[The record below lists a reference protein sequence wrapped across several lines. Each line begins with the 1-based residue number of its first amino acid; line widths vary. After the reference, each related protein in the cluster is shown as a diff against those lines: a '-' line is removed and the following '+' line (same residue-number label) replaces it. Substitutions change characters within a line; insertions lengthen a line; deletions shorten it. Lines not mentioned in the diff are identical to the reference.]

1 MTTSFDT
8 GFAARRRFAGLAAF
22 AAALALLVAAATF
35 AIVSAAT
42 APAAA
47 FADDA
52 VIAEAGYI
60 NEDGTVVKQADC
72 KSLSEISTAIS
83 TYADKGKGGAYVK
96 FTSDVTVKGSDHIN
110 VKDGK
115 KATVYLNGHVI
126 DGSQASEAAF
136 GCGSGSGSATLIISG
151 TDERGNAVQT
161 KHVGYIDDT
170 KACGKFWKQGTDASK
185 QQEVIEGGLITGF
198 KNGAIQA
205 TGSSATIICKNVTIA
220 GNSTKVPVAI
230 RQNNCSFELNN
241 STIKWNSN
249 STQGGGIE
257 VGSEKYV
264 RGVSITLDS
273 SAIMENIGK
282 EGGGISAYRAPQ
294 THITLKNHSRVS
306 NNLGTANGGGI
317 FLSTHSDVANSLRDD
332 GLYSDTTSISMSDG
346 SEISGNVTYG
356 YGGGVWGRVAYA
368 DGTSVRGKRSITLDS
383 GSKISDNQASG
394 EGGGLYLEYYER
406 TNTPQYPYMEVTL
419 RNGSEVSNNKAT
431 CGGGIYCCGT
441 AWQQVTLSGKS
452 HIDGNA
458 ATSGNG
464 GALYATSRVMG
475 VSLSG
480 ESTFNNNSAT
490 SGGAV
495 YCDSAYEMTMEGASQ
510 LNGNTATTGEGGA
523 IATWGAASAK
533 IYLTGE
539 SQISGNRAYTRG
551 GGISFASSGECF
563 LGHDETADQYDGED
577 VGGGVVSGNSVVA
590 TDRETRG
597 GGLFCAFPMT
607 IRNVEVSKNTMSSQ
621 RSSGGGIF
629 IENTGVSVLNCT
641 VTGNK
646 VTGYNGGGIEVDSS
660 GAATRAFLGGKV
672 VVSGNTNGTGDAAD
686 VHVGE
691 KNSNKSDVEN
701 DNNQLNNR
709 ISESTAL
716 RMASGSRVGLQRWN
730 ATSGITK
737 HAMSVR
743 GEQIQ
748 ADQSYF
754 FSDDPTWSVSK
765 VNNVVWLV
773 NTPGKYQVSVY
784 AGSSTPS
791 TQQAACGATVT
802 LTGSDYASDGVAP
815 DYYMLEG
822 VSGATKLTPD
832 ASGKVTFTM
841 PGNDV
846 TVRAHYPGHPV
857 DDLGYDKLLTTFP
870 KASVYHAAACK
881 DVAVGSVEYKLKNG
895 SVRTATVTWDYSTV
909 DDTMASGEFTL
920 KGSFT
925 DAAGASHEVSQTFS
939 LADLY
944 APEATPDDSIYEG
957 SQKVTL
963 SLETPMRSVPGAEIW
978 YCVKKADGTQPAASD
993 YKLYTESFTV
1003 DAAAGDQQV
1012 FAYTKVGERRTSADV
1027 YDYLF
1032 VQKHSVTVTGGKA
1045 TDAAGKAIT
1054 SALEGTKVTVT
1065 ADAPAEGKTFKAWE
1079 VTEGDVQL
1087 ADASAASTTFVV
1099 GSKDVKVTATY
1110 AAASCSVSFDT
1121 HGGSDVAAQTVEYGA
1136 TASQPAA
1143 PTREGYTFAGW
1154 YADEACT
1161 QAFDFSKPIKQD
1173 AKVYAKWAGTVT
1185 VVFDAAGG
1193 EAVEAAII
1201 DEGTSLGSLPTPMRT
1216 GYVFNGWYNGNDRV
1230 TGSTKFSSSVVLTA
1244 HWKPLSMTVR
1254 FMDGYSALGMSLV
1267 DYGSALARPDDP
1279 AKTGCSFAG
1288 WYTDPSFQN
1297 IYDFSKPVQGSFD
1310 LFAKY
1315 SADTH
1320 TVSFD
1325 AGEGVIVASQAVE
1338 YGNVASQPADP
1349 VREGYAFKGWYA
1361 DAACTTP
1368 FDFEAAITGDTTVY
1382 AKWAKLVT
1390 VTFDAAGGT
1399 AVDSLTLEAGEALGG
1414 LPITT
1419 RADYIFVGWYAGAT
1433 KVNAWATFDADA
1445 VLTAKWDQNVYV
1457 AQYFDE
1463 DGQTLLDIDS
1473 VTEGGTFSNPTP
1485 VREGYTFVSWYVDEA
1500 CTQEYDF
1507 ATPAHADVNLY
1518 AKWEVKRNLVTFD
1531 TQGGGA
1537 INIRQVAYGDTIVEP
1552 DYPERE
1558 GYVFLGWCTDAA
1570 GTQEYDFDTPVTAPV
1585 KLYAK
1590 WAPKIVVAFDA
1601 AGGSEV
1607 GSLVIASGTSIDDLP
1622 DSTREGFY
1630 FAGWYQGETPVGV
1643 GATFDSNTTLTAHWT
1658 PSIMSVTFVDG
1669 EGTYDVGLA
1678 DYASTLARPADPQKD
1693 GYTFKGWY
1701 TEGGA
1706 EYDFTTPVTEDMKL
1720 YAHWE
1725 AMPDPEPAAEFTVT
1739 FDTGD
1744 GSAVASQT
1752 VVSGGKATCPADPT
1766 RDGFTFEYWADSD
1779 GNEYDFDTP
1788 VTGDLTL
1795 HAVWSA
1801 ADKPVPEPDDD
1812 TPNSDDDSPADG
1824 DVPDQN
1830 DKKVSPANDD
1840 TPAAN
1845 ADDSASGAKASAA
1858 KSSAATSAKTGDSV
1872 PVPAIAAVAIVA
1884 FAAVIAALVVRRR
1897 RKS

>member
-8 GFAARRRFAGLAAF
+8 GLATRRRFASL
-22 AAALALLVAAATF
+22 AAALALLAAAATF

-60 NEDGTVVKQADC
+60 NENGTAVKQVEC
-72 KSLSEISTAIS
+72 KSLSEISAAIS

-136 GCGSGSGSATLIISG
+136 GCGSGSGSATLVISG

-205 TGSSATIICKNVTIA
+205 TGSSATIVCKNVTIA

-230 RQNNCSFELNN
+230 RQNSCNFELNN

-264 RGVSITLDS
+264 HGVSITLDA
-273 SAIMENIGK
+273 SAITENIGK

-294 THITLKNHSRVS
+294 THITLKNHSRVN

-317 FLSTHSDVANSLRDD
+317 FLSTHSNVANSLRDD

-383 GSKISDNQASG
+383 GSKISNNQASG
-394 EGGGLYLEYYER
+394 EGGGLYLEYSER
-406 TNTPQYPYMEVTL
+406 TGTPQYPYMEVTL

-431 CGGGIYCCGT
+431 RGGGIYCCGT

-464 GALYATSRVMG
+464 GALYATSRIMG

-495 YCDSAYEMTMEGASQ
+495 YCDSTYEMTMEGASQ

-523 IATWGAASAK
+523 IVTWAAASAK
-533 IYLTGE
+533 IYMTGE

-563 LGHDETADQYDGED
+563 LGHDEAADQYDGED

-590 TDRETRG
+590 TDKETRG

-646 VTGYNGGGIEVDSS
+646 VTGHNGGGIEVDSS

-716 RMASGSRVGLQRWN
+716 RMVAGSRVGLQRWN

-784 AGSSTPS
+784 AGSSTPH

-802 LTGSDYASDGVAP
+802 LSGSDYASGGIAP
-815 DYYMLEG
+815 DYYTVEG
-822 VSGATKLTPD
+822 VSGTTKLTPD

-846 TVRAHYPGHPV
+846 TVHAHYPDQPV
-857 DDLGYDKLLTTFP
+857 EDLGYDKLLTTFP
-870 KASVYHAAACK
+870 KTSVYHAAACK
-881 DVAVGSVEYKLKNG
+881 DAAVGSVEYELKNG

-925 DAAGASHEVSQTFS
+925 DAAGASHEVSQTFI

-944 APEATPDDSIYEG
+944 APEATPDDSMYEG
-957 SQKVTL
+957 SQQVTL

-993 YKLYTESFTV
+993 YKRYTDSFTV

-1032 VQKHSVTVTGGKA
+1032 VQKHAVTVASGKA
-1045 TDAAGKAIT
+1045 TDAAGKTIT
-1054 SALEGTKVTVT
+1054 SALEGATATIS
-1065 ADAPAEGKTFKAWE
+1065 ADAPAEGQTFKAWK
-1079 VTEGDVQL
+1079 VAEGDVQL
-1087 ADASAASTTFVV
+1087 ADASVATTSFVV
-1099 GSKDVKVTATY
+1099 GEKDVKVAATY
-1110 AAASCSVSFDT
+1110 AAASCAVSFDT

-1136 TASQPAA
+1136 IASQPTA

-1173 AKVYAKWAGTVT
+1173 TKAYAKWAGTVT

-1201 DEGTSLGSLPTPMRT
+1201 DEGTTLGGLPTPTRT
-1216 GYVFNGWYNGNDRV
+1216 GYVFEGWYNGSNRV
-1230 TGSTKFSSSVVLTA
+1230 TGSTTFSSSVVLTA

-1254 FMDGYSALGMSLV
+1254 FMDGYSVLGMSLV

-1279 AKTGCSFAG
+1279 AKTGYSFAG
-1288 WYTDPSFQN
+1288 WYADPSFQN
-1297 IYDFSKPVQGSFD
+1297 LYDFSKPVQGSFD

-1315 SADTH
+1315 TVNTY

-1325 AGEGVIVASQAVE
+1325 AGEGVSVAPQTVE
-1338 YGNVASQPADP
+1338 YAGSASQPADP
-1349 VREGYAFKGWYA
+1349 VRAGYAFKGWYA

-1368 FDFEAAITGDTTVY
+1368 FSFDATITSDTTVY

-1390 VTFDAAGGT
+1390 VSFDAAGGS
-1399 AVDSLTLEAGEALGG
+1399 AVESRTVEAGAGLGS
-1414 LPITT
+1414 LPTTT
-1419 RADYIFVGWYAGAT
+1419 REDHIFCGWYAGNA
-1433 KVNAWATFDADA
+1433 KVSASTTFDADA

-1473 VTEGGTFSNPTP
+1473 VAEGGTFSNPTP
-1485 VREGYTFVSWYVDEA
+1485 VREGHIFVGWYADA
-1500 CTQEYDF
+1500 AGTQEYDF
-1507 ATPAHADVNLY
+1507 ATAAHTDVNLY
-1518 AKWEVKRNLVTFD
+1518 AKWEIKRNLVTFD

-1558 GYVFLGWCTDAA
+1558 GYVFQGWCTDAA
-1570 GTQEYDFDTPVTAPV
+1570 CTQEYNFDTPVTAPV
-1585 KLYAK
+1585 TLYAK
-1590 WAPKIVVAFDA
+1590 WTPQIIVAFDA

-1630 FAGWYQGETPVGV
+1630 FAGWYQGENPVGV
-1643 GATFDSNTTLTAHWT
+1643 GATFDSSTTLTARWT
-1658 PSIMSVTFVDG
+1658 PNIMSVTFVDG
-1669 EGTYDVGLA
+1669 EGTYDIGLA
-1678 DYASTLARPADPQKD
+1678 DYASAVARPADPQKE
-1693 GYTFKGWY
+1693 GYTFLGW
-1701 TEGGA
+1701 
-1706 EYDFTTPVTEDMKL
+1706 
-1720 YAHWE
+1720 
-1725 AMPDPEPAAEFTVT
+1725 
-1739 FDTGD
+1739 FD
-1744 GSAVASQT
+1744 
-1752 VVSGGKATCPADPT
+1752 
-1766 RDGFTFEYWADSD
+1766 EE

-1795 HAVWSA
+1795 HAAWA
-1801 ADKPVPEPDDD
+1801 ASGDPTHTEDDEP
-1812 TPNSDDDSPADG
+1812 
-1824 DVPDQN
+1824 
-1830 DKKVSPANDD
+1830 
-1840 TPAAN
+1840 N
-1845 ADDSASGAKASAA
+1845 ADNPDGKTTGDAPIPTNENGQAASNNAA
-1858 KSSAATSAKTGDSV
+1858 KSASASSPATGDG
-1872 PVPAIAAVAIVA
+1872 VPAAPL
-1884 FAAVIAALVVRRR
+1884 AALAILALATAAQARRLN
-1897 RKS
+1897 KTKKTKGHS